1 MNFLLRK
8 PFSLMIRPAR
18 QNHAQCWS
26 ICPVHAPGH
35 VKWLQLFFCIFFSV
49 AENNAAMASA
59 LFNALGA
66 LTGGDMWEAA
76 ENCREMFDKGGY
88 YYEKV
93 VNDLGPLQP
102 NQHCTLPVFPNKV
115 SD

>member
-1 MNFLLRK
+1 MATIVLLY
-8 PFSLMIRPAR
+8 L
-18 QNHAQCWS
+18 
-26 ICPVHAPGH
+26 
-35 VKWLQLFFCIFFSV
+35 FSV

-76 ENCREMFDKGGY
+76 ENCPEMFDKGGY

-93 VNDLGPLQP
+93 VSDLGPLQP
-102 NQHCTLPVFPNKV
+102 NQHCTLPVLPNKV
-115 SD
+115 SDAPVVEPDSTSAQYEHVNTMY

>member
-1 MNFLLRK
+1 
-8 PFSLMIRPAR
+8 MIRPAR

>member
-1 MNFLLRK
+1 LCSWLVNLPGSHLLME
-8 PFSLMIRPAR
+8 PLVMVNGYNCSF
-18 QNHAQCWS
+18 
-26 ICPVHAPGH
+26 V
-35 VKWLQLFFCIFFSV
+35 FFFSV

-76 ENCREMFDKGGY
+76 ENCPEMFDKGGY

-93 VNDLGPLQP
+93 VSALGPLQP
-102 NQHCTLPVFPNKV
+102 NQHCTLPVLPNKV
-115 SD
+115 SDGLVT